1 MEIIF
6 IWSMEM
12 LDNRFLQVGLSQF
25 LRHSSLLYFLRRHF
39 KSNLD
44 L

>member
-25 LRHSSLLYFLRRHF
+25 LRHSSPLCFLKRHF
-39 KSNLD
+39 KNNL
-44 L
+44 